1 MFKFDR
7 LVNDKYRLK
16 QYYYR
21 QMKVIKKAA
30 LIIIALVAIY
40 ILVSLFLPSKI
51 KIERSNIINSSSD
64 IVFEQIN
71 TLKNWKNW
79 SYWDNIDK
87 NMQSTYSGPESG
99 IGAKHCWESANDS
112 VGKGCLTISEIK
124 ENQLVVTTLEF
135 EGMGSSVGGWSIKD
149 TANGVLVTTYMQ
161 LDMGLF
167 GRIFPGLLMD
177 KWLGA
182 DFEKSIANLKQ
193 HCEKLTATLAKTEPI
208 KIELV
213 TTSLQF
219 LATTKTK
226 SNLQTI
232 SNDIASSYSK
242 IGSFMEQNKV
252 VQMAPPLAFYHS
264 FSEKSIDLEC
274 AIPINVLVKSSS
286 DVNVIEFKPCNA
298 IVAHYY
304 GPYDKSGAAHEAIDK
319 WIKNKKLK
327 ITGSPWEVYVT
338 DPMIEKDTMKWL
350 TDVYYPVE

>member
-1 MFKFDR
+1 MV
-7 LVNDKYRLK
+7 LV
-16 QYYYR
+16 
-21 QMKVIKKAA
+21 KK
-30 LIIIALVAIY
+30 IILFLIALVATY

-51 KIERSNIINSSSD
+51 KIERSGIINSSNE

-71 TLKNWKNW
+71 TLKNWKHW

-87 NMQSTYSGPESG
+87 NMQSIYSGPESG
-99 IGAKHCWESANDS
+99 VGAKHCWESTNDS

-124 ENQLVVTTLEF
+124 KNELVVTTLEF

-149 TANGVLVTTYMQ
+149 TTNGVFITTYMEM
-161 LDMGLF
+161 DMGLF
-167 GRIFPGLLMD
+167 GRLFPGLFMD

-182 DFEKSIANLKQ
+182 DFEKSISNLKQ
-193 HCEKLTATLAKTEPI
+193 HCEKLTTALPKTEPI

-213 TTSLQF
+213 TTNLQL
-219 LATTKTK
+219 LATTKTN

-242 IGSFMEQNKV
+242 IGAFMKKNKV

-264 FSEKSIDLEC
+264 FSEKGIELEC
-274 AIPINVLVKSSS
+274 AIPINALIKSSS
-286 DVNVIEFKPCNA
+286 EVNVIEFKPCNA

-304 GPYDKSGAAHEAIDK
+304 GPYEKSGIAHEAIDK
-319 WIKNKKLK
+319 WIKSKKLK

-338 DPMIEKDTMKWL
+338 DPMVEKDTMKWL